1 MSSRRRTGLRA
12 DMFGGICKALGL
24 LCGRADPRALHH
36 CEDALQVATAES

>member
-12 DMFGGICKALGL
+12 EILAEFVKVLDLQ
-24 LCGRADPRALHH
+24 CGRADPRALHH